1 MTVGGNLRCVNAEEV
16 LLLLKSSDAV
26 AHDLCYAYAQC
37 ADGDAEDAPRTPPQL
52 VLKKWCARHAA
63 RTHAAR
69 HALTSCS
76 FSPTH
81 AGST

>member
-1 MTVGGNLRCVNAEEV
+1 MTVGGNLRCVNADEV

-37 ADGDAEDAPRTPPQL
+37 ADAAAEDAPRTPPQL
-52 VLKKWCARHAA
+52 VLKRWCAWRNSDGGSK
-63 RTHAAR
+63 RVR
-69 HALTSCS
+69 QLSCC
-76 FSPTH
+76 PAP